1 MSTTAGR
8 RSPVPGGDFD
18 HEPLAGL
25 DEDELPLLR
34 TELPGPR
41 SREIWARDAALHAS
55 NSSMPAQAL
64 QVVLQDGLGAMVR
77 DVDGN
82 VFIDFSSGV
91 VVTNLGH
98 CPPTVVAALQDEVQR
113 LLHYFDFATP
123 ARAAFFEALAR
134 TLPPTL
140 QTFQMYTTGS
150 EAVEAALRMAKSYTG
165 GYEVISF
172 FSAWHGRTLGSM
184 SLMGGFP
191 QKRGYGPF
199 APGVLHSPN
208 AYCYRCPVGLEPAS
222 CEVACSRFIDRLYEE
237 ASEKKLAAVI
247 IEPVQGVGGVIAH
260 PPAFLAH
267 LREFCDR
274 TGALLIFDEIL
285 TGAGRTG
292 AMWAF
297 ERSGVV
303 PDVLLAGKG
312 LASGYPVSLIA
323 SRREVLDAGAFG
335 QPGAGAS
342 TFASGNLACAAGV
355 ASLALLEDGKILEH
369 ARRVGGV
376 LLEALRELQGRHPLV
391 GDVRGEG
398 MLLAVELVTDRGTK
412 ERIPPPIARALLL
425 ALGRR
430 GVLTAGGGAVLRITP
445 PLVISE
451 TLALKGVTLLDEA
464 LTEVEGRL

>member
-1 MSTTAGR
+1 MSTTAGEQ
-8 RSPVPGGDFD
+8 PATGGLFD
-18 HEPLAGL
+18 HEPLAEL
-25 DEDELPLLR
+25 NDDDLPLLR

-41 SREIWARDAALHAS
+41 SRELWARDAALHAG
-55 NSSMPAQAL
+55 NSSAPAQSL
-64 QVVLQDGLGAMVR
+64 GIVLRDGLGAVVR

-82 VFIDFSSGV
+82 SFIDLSSGV

-98 CPPTVVAALQDEVQR
+98 CPPRVVAALQEETQR

-123 ARAAFFEALAR
+123 ARAAFFEALAA
-134 TLPPTL
+134 TLPPSL
-140 QTFQMYTTGS
+140 RTFQMYTTGS

-165 GYEVISF
+165 KYEVISF

-191 QKRGYGPF
+191 QKLGYGPF
-199 APGVLHSPN
+199 APGVFHSPN
-208 AYCYRCPVGLEPAS
+208 AYCYRCPLGLSPET
-222 CEVACSRFIDRLYEE
+222 CEVACARFVDRLYEE
-237 ASEKKLAAVI
+237 ASEKRVAAVI
-247 IEPVQGVGGVIAH
+247 VEPVQGVGGVIAH

-267 LREFCDR
+267 LRQFCDR

-292 AMWAF
+292 TMWAF

-323 SRREVLDAGAFG
+323 SRREVLDAGPFG

-355 ASLALLEDGKILEH
+355 ASLEILADGKVLEH
-369 ARRVGGV
+369 ARRVGAV
-376 LLEALRELQGRHPLV
+376 MLDALRELQRHHPMI

-398 MLLAVELVTDRGTK
+398 MLMALELVTDRGSK
-412 ERIPPPIARALLL
+412 QRIPPPLARALLVAL
-425 ALGRR
+425 ARR
-430 GVLTAGGGAVLRITP
+430 GVLTAGGGAVFRITP

-451 TLALKGVTLLDEA
+451 KLALKGVAILDEA
-464 LTEVEGRL
+464 LSEVESQL